1 MTNNNYNAQTDE
13 QIARD
18 ILSILPDT
26 PEDPN
31 KEPTESPKVF
41 MLPIRQLKSFQNHP
55 FKIVDNE
62 EMKDLMHSIRDY
74 GVMTPITV
82 YVNKNAEYEIVSG
95 HRRVFACKMLKMTEI
110 PAIIMDYDRDQ
121 AVLAMVDSNL
131 HREKLL
137 PSEKGFACKMKLE
150 ALKNQHREMEF
161 EMQMRSD
168 EILAKEVG
176 ESRATIQRLIRITK
190 LISPFRD
197 LLDYECMTFGGF
209 DAGETV
215 ISLYFDT
222 EAELMRSPCGMYTAR
237 KGSLLFALPVEGE
250 TKVIEYTRAGVVRK
264 FPYCDY
270 HIRGTSDW
278 NCGFASTELCAEEKD
293 VSDVPFSSKN
303 APVEIYATLAHI
315 DWGFEPRFDRVCAA
329 KPANC
334 RAIDEPRRV
343 RLVPYGCA
351 KLRMTEM
358 PKIK

>member
-1 MTNNNYNAQTDE
+1 MTNNNYNVQTDE

-18 ILSILPDT
+18 ILSILPDA

-62 EMKDLMHSIRDY
+62 EMRDLMHSIRDY

-137 PSEKGFACKMKLE
+137 PSEKGFAYKMKLE

-197 LLDYECMTFGGF
+197 LLDYECMTFGVAYVF
-209 DAGETV
+209 AGCDPV
-215 ISLYFDT
+215 GQDMLYCFFH
-222 EAELMRSPCGMYTAR
+222 ENNIYPNLEQA
-237 KGSLLFALPVEGE
+237 KALQKLWESN
-250 TKVIEYTRAGVVRK
+250 TLTIEN
-264 FPYCDY
+264 
-270 HIRGTSDW
+270 I
-278 NCGFASTELCAEEKD
+278 
-293 VSDVPFSSKN
+293 
-303 APVEIYATLAHI
+303 
-315 DWGFEPRFDRVCAA
+315 
-329 KPANC
+329 
-334 RAIDEPRRV
+334 RAIMIPEGNSEEVKAPKAEKEKAPKKESVKFGVDELLDYFP
-343 RLVPYGCA
+343 GMNA
-351 KLRMTEM
+351 ADMKAEM
-358 PKIK
+358 FSILAEWKARQSVVGGESY

>member
-1 MTNNNYNAQTDE
+1 MTNNNYNVQTDE

-18 ILSILPDT
+18 ILSILPDA

-55 FKIVDNE
+55 FKIVDND

-137 PSEKGFACKMKLE
+137 PSEKGFAYKMKLE

-197 LLDYECMTFGGF
+197 LLDYECMTFGVAYVF
-209 DAGETV
+209 AGCDPV
-215 ISLYFDT
+215 GQDMLYCFFY
-222 EAELMRSPCGMYTAR
+222 ENNVYPNLEQA
-237 KGSLLFALPVEGE
+237 KALQKLWESN
-250 TKVIEYTRAGVVRK
+250 TLTIEN
-264 FPYCDY
+264 
-270 HIRGTSDW
+270 I
-278 NCGFASTELCAEEKD
+278 
-293 VSDVPFSSKN
+293 
-303 APVEIYATLAHI
+303 
-315 DWGFEPRFDRVCAA
+315 
-329 KPANC
+329 
-334 RAIDEPRRV
+334 RAIMIPEGNSEEVKAPKAEKEKAPKKESVKFGVDELLDYFPGMNAADMKAEMFSI
-343 RLVPYGCA
+343 LAEWKA
-351 KLRMTEM
+351 KQSVVGGESY
-358 PKIK
+358 